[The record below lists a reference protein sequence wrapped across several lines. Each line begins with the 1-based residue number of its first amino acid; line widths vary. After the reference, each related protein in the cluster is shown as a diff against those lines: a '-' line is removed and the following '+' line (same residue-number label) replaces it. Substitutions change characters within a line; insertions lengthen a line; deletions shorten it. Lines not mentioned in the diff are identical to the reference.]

1 MAQQD
6 ILRKYLDILND
17 PAPAESKEEL
27 LALEELS
34 APSENPVGDLLE
46 AIAKFKA
53 TQPDL
58 AQDNKLDP
66 KTLARIMSLG
76 KINETEMGGAPQP
89 PMSGGAPQPPMSGGA
104 PGAPSTTPAP
114 PMEENLMDTLRK
126 KAALHRGYS
135 HGLMGDSHTHCS
147 HKEGTP
153 EHMHW
158 HHGYSEGL
166 KECNGIWSPVGHM

>member
-6 ILRKYLDILND
+6 ILRKYLDILNEST
-17 PAPAESKEEL
+17 PAQAVEEL
-27 LALEELS
+27 LSLDQVS
-34 APSENPVGDLLE
+34 APSESPVRDLLE
-46 AIAKFKA
+46 AIAAFKS

-58 AQDNKLDP
+58 EQDTRLDP
-66 KTLARIMSLG
+66 KTLARIMSLSKVLENDMG
-76 KINETEMGGAPQP
+76 SMPPMGGGAGAGDAMAP
-89 PMSGGAPQPPMSGGA
+89 M
-104 PGAPSTTPAP
+104 PAP
-114 PMEENLMDTLRK
+114 MPMEESIQDTLRK
-126 KAALHRGYS
+126 KAALHKGYS

-166 KECNGIWSPVGHM
+166 KECSGVWKMPGTM

>member
-17 PAPAESKEEL
+17 TAPAESKEEL

-34 APSENPVGDLLE
+34 APSENPVRDLLE

-58 AQDNKLDP
+58 TQDSRLDP

-76 KINETEMGGAPQP
+76 KVMEDDIGGG
-89 PMSGGAPQPPMSGGA
+89 M
-104 PGAPSTTPAP
+104 PAP
-114 PMEENLMDTLRK
+114 TPDTAPMPATQAPPAMEENIMDTLRK
-126 KAALHRGYS
+126 KAALHRGYA

-166 KECNGIWSPVGHM
+166 KECSGVWQAGAM